1 MFTGI
6 VERTARIVE
15 IEDRPG
21 SRVVTVEIRRE
32 TGRPPWAGATLG
44 ESISVSGVCLT
55 VVAARGT
62 RGGQIIS
69 FEAVPETL
77 QKTTLGRLK
86 VGDLANIERSL
97 RAGDLLGGH
106 YVTGH
111 VDGVGSI
118 RSMRRMGDQVLF
130 EVQVPEPVIRQVIPK
145 GSVAV
150 DGISLTVV
158 DVDRKSRAFTFA
170 AIPHTLAWTTLSRGA
185 PGAQL
190 NIETDALGKWVL
202 HGLELAGYSRSPA
215 QIESQGGKPVGDSAP
230 AESAGERLQRL
241 LAEGGYAPEGR
252 ALEP

>member
-6 VERTARIVE
+6 VERTARVVG

-21 SRVVTVEIRRE
+21 SRLVTVEIRKE
-32 TGRPPWAGATLG
+32 PDRPPWADASLG

-55 VVAARGT
+55 VVAARSA

-77 QKTTLGRLK
+77 EKTTLGGLK

-111 VDGVGSI
+111 VDGVGSL
-118 RSMRRMGDQVLF
+118 RSMRRSGDQIIF
-130 EVQVPEPVIRQVIPK
+130 EVEVPEPVIRQVIPK

-158 DVDRKSRAFTFA
+158 DVDRKARTFTFA
-170 AIPHTLAWTTLSRGA
+170 AIPHTLAWTTLSCRA
-185 PGAQL
+185 PGARL

-202 HGLELAGYSRSPA
+202 HGLELAGYSQVSAQLAGGSGKTVGDPSPA
-215 QIESQGGKPVGDSAP
+215 EG
-230 AESAGERLQRL
+230 AEERLQRL

-252 ALEP
+252 DALP